1 MRTDRK
7 KKLLL
12 PLAASLLMLLMIL
25 EGSPVLQGS
34 GFGAVTAQAAQS
46 NLYSVHVD
54 SGYLALRTAKAYDYS
69 NEIGK
74 LYTGDQVQ
82 VTDASDSVYWYVYAP
97 GLGKYGYVNSRYL
110 TAGQRLSGS
119 SERKSLRCIKRNRE
133 DVHRRDRLCDR
144 YE

>member
-97 GLGKYGYVNSRYL
+97 
-110 TAGQRLSGS
+110 
-119 SERKSLRCIKRNRE
+119 KSLRCIKRNRE

>member
-54 SGYLALRTAKAYDYS
+54 SGYLALRTRKPMTTAMRS
-69 NEIGK
+69 ESF
-74 LYTGDQVQ
+74 TQVIR
-82 VTDASDSVYWYVYAP
+82 
-97 GLGKYGYVNSRYL
+97 SR
-110 TAGQRLSGS
+110 
-119 SERKSLRCIKRNRE
+119 
-133 DVHRRDRLCDR
+133 
-144 YE
+144 